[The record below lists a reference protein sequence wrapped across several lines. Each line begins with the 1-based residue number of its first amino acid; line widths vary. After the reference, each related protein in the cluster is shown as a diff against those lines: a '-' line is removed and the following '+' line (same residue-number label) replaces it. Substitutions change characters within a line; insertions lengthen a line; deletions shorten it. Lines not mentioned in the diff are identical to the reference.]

1 MKQYIL
7 MMALLLSSIGV
18 MAQERPRYEGRQ
30 PLTEEQIAEHQA
42 RRAERVKKQ
51 LKLEDNQKEKFDQE
65 YSNYM
70 NIVMASFSDR
80 FKNRAARPTTSEE
93 AVANIN
99 NMIDAQIVELAAK
112 KQLINNLK
120 DTLSAEQLMKLSML
134 VGGGMQGGWRR
145 QGDANNGGNRG
156 NRGNRGGFDGGF
168 GGQDFGEDGFDE

>member
-18 MAQERPRYEGRQ
+18 MAQERQKPEGRQ

-42 RRAERVKKQ
+42 RQAERVKKQ

-99 NMIDAQIVELAAK
+99 NMIDAQIVLK
-112 KQLINNLK
+112 SNLSI
-120 DTLSAEQLMKLSML
+120 T
-134 VGGGMQGGWRR
+134 
-145 QGDANNGGNRG
+145 
-156 NRGNRGGFDGGF
+156 
-168 GGQDFGEDGFDE
+168 